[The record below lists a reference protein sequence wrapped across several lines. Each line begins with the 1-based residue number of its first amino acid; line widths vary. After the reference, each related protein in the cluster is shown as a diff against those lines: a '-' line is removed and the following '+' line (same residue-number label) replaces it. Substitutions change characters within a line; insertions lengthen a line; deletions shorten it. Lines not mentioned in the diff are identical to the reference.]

1 MPTLP
6 AFFIIIIIIILFQS
20 LSTLTQTWKKNYDTL
35 QLQYIVLQY
44 NKVQQNASLMLSITL
59 LVEFRYS

>member
-6 AFFIIIIIIILFQS
+6 AFFFIIIIIIILFQS

-44 NKVQQNASLMLSITL
+44 NKVQ
-59 LVEFRYS
+59 